1 MNNNYNI
8 EFKQGGNVLELGGGN
23 NPLCNSKGERV
34 TFNVDS
40 IPGVNVNLVCDV
52 SSMPW
57 NFGDNVYDG
66 VYSSYCWEHIE
77 WRKTLDFLKEIYRVL
92 KPDGRVI
99 IVTANTLEQC
109 KKVVEEGINLGTIEL
124 LFGSQEFTPSHLG
137 VHKCGFSP
145 SYAKELFEKA
155 GFKQVNII
163 NHPISKTDMI
173 IEAFKNP
180 VEKNEK
186 KELFEREYFEDG
198 SYGYKEY
205 RDFCTHYT
213 TSRILLNSVPP
224 IKSMLSVGC
233 GRGYLARI
241 LENEGVKVMG
251 MDISHHCEM
260 TRVIEDFIRWDAT
273 KTPWPGHVL
282 IETSENKVQSKIDMS
297 DKEYDLTL
305 SINFLEHI
313 PEEKLDDVLREFDR
327 VSSRGM
333 HGIHMSDTP
342 FPEQD
347 EDHDTTHLID
357 KPKSWWVERFKTVVP
372 NYNVVVEHPRMLEYE
387 HPEHQPPVS
396 VSPGSISKDEKIM
409 SMDGLLKVNLG
420 SFKDCFYYGWQNIDI
435 IPLHDFARTQSYH
448 FIEHDVRNGLPM
460 YQDNTVDLMMS
471 SHLLEHLTRS
481 DGKKLLEECYRVM
494 KTGAIIRLAI
504 PDTEIITQK
513 YLDGTISDY
522 RYVNTGVE
530 KCEDDCD
537 AYYNLLLAGHETIY
551 DAPAL
556 INLLEKTGFKNIVN
570 ISPFKSR
577 SDIIQKQT
585 YPTHHNLSII
595 LEAEK

>member
-1 MNNNYNI
+1 MNNYNI
-8 EFKQGGNVLELGGGN
+8 EFKQGGNVLEIGGGD
-23 NPLCNSKGERV
+23 NPLRNATGGRV
-34 TFNVDS
+34 TFNIDS
-40 IPGVNVNLVCDV
+40 LPGPNVNLVCDV
-52 SSMPW
+52 SEMPW
-57 NFGDNVYDG
+57 DFGNETYDG
-66 VYSSYCWEHIE
+66 VFSRYCIEHIE

-92 KPDGRVI
+92 KPDGKVI
-99 IVTANTLEQC
+99 VVTANTLEQC
-109 KKVVEEGINLGTIEL
+109 KKVVEEGVNAGTVEL
-124 LFGSQEFTPSHLG
+124 LFGSQEFPKHGG

-145 SYAKELFEKA
+145 RYAEELFLKA

-186 KELFEREYFEDG
+186 KEIFERSYFEDG
-198 SYGYKEY
+198 IVGYKEY

-241 LENEGVKVMG
+241 LENEGVKVTG
-251 MDISHHCEM
+251 LDISNHCEM

-273 KTPWPGHVL
+273 KIPWSRTKYPDVPAEIHEP
-282 IETSENKVQSKIDMS
+282 IK

-342 FPEQD
+342 FKEMD
-347 EDHDTTHLID
+347 EDRDTTHLINQ
-357 KPKSWWVERFKTVVP
+357 PKNWWVERFKTVVP

-387 HPEHQPPVS
+387 HPEQQPPVS
-396 VSPGSISKDEKIM
+396 VSPGSVLRDGKIM

-435 IPLHDFARTQSYH
+435 VPLHDFAKAQSYH
-448 FIEHDVRNGLPM
+448 FIEYDVRNGLPM

-577 SDIIQKQT
+577 SDVMRKQT
-585 YPTHHNLSII
+585 YPTHHNLSVVI
-595 LEAEK
+595 EAEK